1 MIQGLVCEM
10 LCDQVVRINHSIFAR
25 SAPPRVREGE
35 SSAAMK
41 RYVKKKR
48 DSSRHSFV
56 RRALGAHQDSLDML
70 GTTTI
75 INKG

>member
-1 MIQGLVCEM
+1 MIKGFVKCR
-10 LCDQVVRINHSIFAR
+10 VIKSASIIQ
-25 SAPPRVREGE
+25 SLLDPHHQRVRQGE

-56 RRALGAHQDSLDML
+56 RRALGAHQDSLDMP
-70 GTTTI
+70 GTMTI
-75 INKG
+75 TNKG